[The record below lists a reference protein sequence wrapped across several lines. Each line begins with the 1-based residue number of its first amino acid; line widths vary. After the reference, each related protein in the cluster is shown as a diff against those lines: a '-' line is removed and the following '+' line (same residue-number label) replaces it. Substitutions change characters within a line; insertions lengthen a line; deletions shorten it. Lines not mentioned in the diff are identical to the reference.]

1 MAVGAVAVPILAP
14 EAVLLFKATAG
25 GRSAPRPKDDADLAR
40 ALALLGA
47 DARAWLGAALPAGH
61 PWRGR
66 LADTTT

>member
-40 ALALLGA
+40 ALA
-47 DARAWLGAALPAGH
+47 WLG
-61 PWRGR
+61 
-66 LADTTT
+66 